1 MRPLPARVLLLL
13 GLLTTAAIGVSAG
26 LLYVVERD
34 VQNNVRVTATLI
46 SALLTTT
53 LESEELTQLL
63 QEALHATDVPMVI
76 TDPEGE
82 PTAWKGVEGIPP
94 DRVLPRDLTPEEH
107 RRLDRFIQRAA
118 KDNHVFPLRFQ
129 RTLIGRLYYG
139 WPRGVRWL
147 RWIPVWMFALALL
160 TTGGVIYTTRQLT
173 HAYAQELWAL
183 FAKGLAHQMGTPLS
197 SLLGW
202 VERLREEHPETERI
216 LQEMEQDL
224 GELREISLRFSR
236 IGRAPE
242 FQPLQVEP
250 LIQESIRYFQ
260 RKLGTTLP
268 VRLSLSQPIPPVMG
282 DPVLLRWALENMLK
296 NAYEARQGEPHIA
309 LHVEAEGPWVHIHV
323 TDHGKGIDPRLR
335 ARLFEPHT
343 TTKRK
348 GWGMGL
354 WVLKRIVE
362 DMHRGR
368 VILETSRPGYTH
380 FVVSLRA
387 APLSS

>member
-1 MRPLPARVLLLL
+1 MRPLPARILLLL
-13 GLLTTAAIGVSAG
+13 GLLTTAAMAVSAG

-63 QEALHATDVPMVI
+63 QEALQATDVPMVI
-76 TDPEGE
+76 TDPDGE

-94 DRVLPRDLTPEEH
+94 DRVLPRDLLPEEH
-107 RRLDRFIQRAA
+107 RRLDRFIQRAER
-118 KDNHVFPLRFQ
+118 DGHVFPLRFQ
-129 RTLIGRLYYG
+129 HTLIGRLYYG

-160 TTGGVIYTTRQLT
+160 TVGGVVYTTRQLT

-202 VERLREEHPETERI
+202 VERLREEHPETEPI
-216 LQEMEQDL
+216 LREMDQDL
-224 GELREISLRFSR
+224 AELREISLRFSR

-242 FQPLQVEP
+242 FQPLDVGA
-250 LIQESIRYFQ
+250 LIQESVARMK
-260 RKLGTTLP
+260 RKLGRDIP
-268 VRLSLSQPIPPVMG
+268 VHVSIPPEVPRVMG
-282 DPVLLRWALENMLK
+282 DPVLLRWALENLLK
-296 NAYEARQGEPHIA
+296 NAYEARKGEPDIA
-309 LHVEAEGPWVHIHV
+309 LQVTEEGSHVHIHIV
-323 TDHGKGIDPRLR
+323 DRGKGIDPRLR
-335 ARLFEPHT
+335 SRLFDPHT

-362 DMHRGR
+362 DLHRGR
-368 VILETSRPGYTH
+368 VTLASSRPGYTH
-380 FVVSLRA
+380 FVVSLRRE
-387 APLSS
+387 SS